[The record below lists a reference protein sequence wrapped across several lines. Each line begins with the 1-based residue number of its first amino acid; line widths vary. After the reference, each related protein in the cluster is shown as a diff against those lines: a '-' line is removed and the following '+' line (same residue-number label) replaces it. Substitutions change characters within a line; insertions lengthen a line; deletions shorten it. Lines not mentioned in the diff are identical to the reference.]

1 MRISD
6 WSSDVCSSD
15 LVARAREGRTD
26 DGNVVF
32 ELVRRQSVAELG
44 IDLLAPKRRV
54 GLDHWTPLRVERLV
68 RLPASDDEAVNRSV
82 TLSLK
87 PLLRSGFRARPDRSP
102 EIGRLRKIGQRLL
115 IKHHIAEQAVLE
127 MVFEVGREL
136 RIANDE
142 VARRIEQSRAI

>member
-15 LVARAREGRTD
+15 L
-26 DGNVVF
+26 
-32 ELVRRQSVAELG
+32 
-44 IDLLAPKRRV
+44 RRV

-115 IKHHIAEQAVLE
+115 IKHHIAEQAALE

-142 VARRIEQSRAI
+142 VARRIEQSRAIQIGSAHVCTPVTNAHTICRLRLD

>member
-15 LVARAREGRTD
+15 L
-26 DGNVVF
+26 
-32 ELVRRQSVAELG
+32 
-44 IDLLAPKRRV
+44 
-54 GLDHWTPLRVERLV
+54 
-68 RLPASDDEAVNRSV
+68 
-82 TLSLK
+82 
-87 PLLRSGFRARPDRSP
+87 
-102 EIGRLRKIGQRLL
+102 RLL

-142 VARRIEQSRAI
+142 VARRIEQSRAIHHAVRRVVELARHDEDGLGRPRQPIAHLCREARKHHQSHRYIVDRRWRTAGVDAIRYLEARKGT

>member
-15 LVARAREGRTD
+15 L
-26 DGNVVF
+26 
-32 ELVRRQSVAELG
+32 
-44 IDLLAPKRRV
+44 
-54 GLDHWTPLRVERLV
+54 
-68 RLPASDDEAVNRSV
+68 SV

-87 PLLRSGFRARPDRSP
+87 PLRRSGFRARPDPSP

-127 MVFEVGREL
+127 MVFEVGRQL

-142 VARRIEQSRAI
+142 VARRIEQSRPIHHAFRRVAELDRPVEDGLCRPRQPIAHPFRDVSMPPPSHRYLLA